1 MATWKIYD
9 PDAKPAKSKV
19 KLPAPPPWR
28 QPGPRRR
35 AVIASTFRATDEVRD
50 AVNVALHLRRP
61 LLITGKPGTG
71 KSSLVYSVAQQLGL
85 GEVLVW
91 PINSRSALQE
101 GLYRYDALARLQQ
114 IQQQQAR
121 SAAMPAGGLPAQK
134 TARNAVRA
142 AAAAA
147 DDLDELGAFVTLGP
161 LGSALAAADA
171 PRALLIDEID
181 KSDVDLPND
190 LLGVLDTGSFSIAE
204 LQRVAARQPDVAVRS
219 IEGTPVTVHKGVV
232 SFSEYPFIVMTSNGE
247 RDFPAPFLRRCVQ
260 CTLPDPDETQLAS
273 IVRAHLPAMAGDPQM
288 QGLLKEFLGR
298 REQGALATDQLLNAQ
313 YLSPQ
318 RQGLSKEEQ
327 ERILDVL
334 FKSLD

>member
-1 MATWKIYD
+1 MATWKLYD
-9 PDAKPAKSKV
+9 PDAAPAAKKV

-28 QPGPRRR
+28 QPGPARR
-35 AVIASTFRATDEVRD
+35 AVIASTFRAPSEVVS

-91 PINSRSALQE
+91 PINSRSVLAE

-121 SAAMPAGGLPAQK
+121 DVSLAATQAAKTRSPADG
-134 TARNAVRA
+134 
-142 AAAAA
+142 
-147 DDLDELGAFVTLGP
+147 DELGAFVTLGP

-190 LLGVLDTGSFSIAE
+190 LLSVLDTGGFPIAE
-204 LQRVAARQPDVAVRS
+204 LQRVAARQPDVEVRS
-219 IEGTPVTVHKGVV
+219 SDGTPVTVHKGMV

-260 CTLPDPDETQLAS
+260 CSLPDPDEAQLAN
-273 IVRAHLPAMAGDPQM
+273 IVRAHLPELAKDPQM
-288 QGLLKEFLGR
+288 KDLLKDFLGR
-298 REQGALATDQLLNAQ
+298 RENGALATDQLLNAQ
-313 YLSPQ
+313 YLNRK
-318 RQGLSKEEQ
+318 RQGLSTDEQKEVLE
-327 ERILDVL
+327 VL
-334 FKSLD
+334 FKSLDG